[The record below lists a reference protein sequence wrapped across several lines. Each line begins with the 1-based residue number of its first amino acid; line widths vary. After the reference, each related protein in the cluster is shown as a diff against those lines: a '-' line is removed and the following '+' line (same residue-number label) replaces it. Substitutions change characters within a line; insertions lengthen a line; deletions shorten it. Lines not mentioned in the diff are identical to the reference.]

1 VSETDFNGQYK
12 KNPVNLIRRCHSDV
26 SKPQQRYRLAPK
38 HGEVVPQLKY
48 LAYQQCLP
56 GSVALDTSTSNVKI
70 TFINNNV
77 KSVALTNDISCKA
90 YDGENT
96 ERQLRSSPA
105 PQLNPK
111 PKTQNITSK
120 HGTQLGLSEDGNPPD
135 KGKNAYYGRAC

>member
-1 VSETDFNGQYK
+1 
-12 KNPVNLIRRCHSDV
+12 
-26 SKPQQRYRLAPK
+26 
-38 HGEVVPQLKY
+38 
-48 LAYQQCLP
+48 
-56 GSVALDTSTSNVKI
+56 
-70 TFINNNV
+70 V